1 MGLLKAT
8 LNGKELP
15 IKITKVNRNV
25 MPNMKN
31 KTVQISGRNGE
42 VYQQTSYGAK
52 TISIEYQIN
61 NRLAKDLTKFRRD
74 LSGLL
79 YYSEPKR
86 LIFSDEPNLYYD
98 AIVTGEQTLD
108 ENDENSNGTII
119 FSVPAGC
126 AFSIGEK
133 SASNNGNGTITVI
146 NEGTESVPIS
156 VEATMKSD
164 NGYFALVLDD
174 KYWQIGNSEE
184 VDGTTTEMSVK
195 LFDDHLNIN
204 RGWSVNNGIT
214 PPVTSEQLQN
224 GSIGYKEETENEG
237 YVYVS
242 DYASGTSWHGAAIT
256 KNVPADENGELPT
269 NWRATWRFDF
279 NMVGGYN
286 NDPEGGVGHQSI
298 TFSDEEDNIIAS
310 VVFEDNQPTR
320 VVSDMAVYIGDK
332 REWDNKNTNL
342 FYVTG
347 RGDDGPCAVVE
358 KIGDQI
364 NVRFSY
370 ADINKSFTTQTPEA
384 KLKKITWYAAAYK
397 DYKNMRNNFLRA
409 INVVKHNVQHFDDI
423 PNYFSSG
430 DKVELEGETGK
441 VFINGTYNTDVVDM
455 GSKTLMLPPGQHTI
469 GIAKSTFADIPDVTL
484 YFRERWI

>member
-61 NRLAKDLTKFRRD
+61 NRIAKDLTKFRRD

-108 ENDENSNGTII
+108 ENDDISNGII
-119 FSVPAGC
+119 TFSVPSGC
-126 AFSIGEK
+126 AFSVAEK
-133 SASNNGNGTITVI
+133 IAKNYGSSQII
-146 NEGTESVPIS
+146 LQNEGTESVPLSI
-156 VEATMKSD
+156 EAIMKSD

-174 KYWQIGNSEE
+174 KYWQIGNQEE

-224 GSIGYKEETENEG
+224 GSVGYKEESDNEG

-242 DYASGTSWHGAAIT
+242 NYASGTSWHGASIT
-256 KNVPADENGELPT
+256 KEVPTDENGELPT

-279 NMVGGYN
+279 NMDG
-286 NDPEGGVGHQSI
+286 DADQPSGVGHQSL
-298 TFSDEEDNIIAS
+298 TFSDEDGNIIVS
-310 VVFEDNQPTR
+310 VVFEDNQTTAKS
-320 VVSDMAVYIGDK
+320 SDMAVYIGK
-332 REWDNKNTNL
+332 QREWDNKKTNR
-342 FYVTG
+342 FYITG
-347 RGDDGPCAVVE
+347 RGDTGPCAVVE
-358 KIGDQI
+358 KIGAQV

-370 ADINKSFTTQTPEA
+370 ADINKTFHLQNPEK
-384 KLKKITWYAAAYK
+384 KLKKITWYGAAYK
-397 DYKNMRNNFLRA
+397 SYKNIRNNFLRA
-409 INVVKHNVQHFDDI
+409 INVIKHNVQHYEDI
-423 PNYFSSG
+423 PNYFSPG
-430 DKVELEGETGK
+430 DRVELEGETGK
-441 VFINGTYNTDVVDM
+441 VYINGLYNTDVVDM
-455 GSKTLMLPPGQHTI
+455 GSKTLMIPPGQHTI
-469 GIAKSTFADIPDVTL
+469 SIFQSTFADIPDVTL
-484 YFRERWI
+484 RFRERWI